1 MGKRIQENR
10 EKQGVNKMKIM
21 TFNTQHCKNYKEGH
35 IDFQIMADTI
45 LAFDTE
51 IVGLKEMR
59 GESADPEY
67 QDQVKI
73 LSELTGMKYYYF
85 APAINRRGPY
95 GNGFLSKIPLVSCE
109 NVQIPD
115 PEPKIYPWYETRCI
129 LKATLENGITVLA
142 THFGLNP
149 DEQEMAVKV
158 VLDNLKDEKCI
169 LMGDFNIT
177 PDNPLLTR
185 INEKMQDTAIKFEA
199 EKLSYPS
206 DNPEIKID
214 YIFVSCDFKILSA
227 DIPSVVASDHRPHIA
242 SVELK

>member
-1 MGKRIQENR
+1 
-10 EKQGVNKMKIM
+10 MKIM

-35 IDFQIMADTI
+35 IDFEIMAKTI
-45 LAFDTE
+45 LRFDPDV
-51 IVGLKEMR
+51 VGLNEMR
-59 GESADPEY
+59 GESDEPEY
-67 QDQVKI
+67 EEQVKI

-85 APAINRRGPY
+85 APAINKKGPY
-95 GNGFLSKIPLVSCE
+95 GNGLLSKIPLVSCE
-109 NVQIPD
+109 NIEIPD

-158 VLDNLKDEKCI
+158 VLENLKDEKCI

-177 PDNPLLTR
+177 PDNLLLAR

-199 EKLSYPS
+199 EKLSHPS
-206 DNPEIKID
+206 DNPVKKID
-214 YIFVSCDFKILSA
+214 YIFVSHDFKIVSA
-227 DIPSVVASDHRPHIA
+227 DIPSVVASDHRPHVA
-242 SVELK
+242 CVEI